1 MLSVTLPADLRRL
14 IFAFLALK
22 LGVHVAVAIGT
33 PFEFHRDE
41 LLYHAM
47 GSHLRFFQMDF
58 PPFIAVLAELIR
70 HTTGATVFMYR
81 LVPGLA
87 GAAVM
92 AVALLLVHRLGGSRM
107 AVVLTSIALLAN
119 PLFQRTAVLFQP
131 VVFDQLAW
139 TLVLYACVE
148 LCESD
153 DIRWWIALG
162 VSAGF
167 GLLTKF
173 SIAFIGVGVL
183 TGLVLTE
190 HRRRLATRGPWLAL
204 LIALVIGSPSLIGQY
219 ALHWPV
225 VDQMAQLQR
234 SQLDRVT
241 WGEFLGAQP
250 FMLGP
255 GVLLA
260 LAGTVAFLR
269 GPLERYRLL
278 GVACLATFLL
288 LGVTHGKPYYVGPLY
303 PTLIAAG
310 AVWVERLAPRTRR
323 ITAWSVGVASAAFGF
338 AVLPMGLPILPA
350 EQTARYAAALG
361 IEMATRTNW
370 GTQLT
375 LPQDYA
381 DMLGWR
387 EKAEAVARV
396 VESLTPEERAKTVL
410 YGNNYGQAGALDLYG
425 RRLGLPA
432 VVSLAGSFYTF
443 GPGSKPGEVIVF
455 LGVRREDLND
465 LHCAS
470 LDDAG
475 RVQNAWGVGEERDVP
490 ILVCRAPRLT
500 LQQVWQHERPRWG

>member
-1 MLSVTLPADLRRL
+1 MRFPAIAADVRRT
-14 IFAFLALK
+14 IVACLAIK
-22 LGVHVAVAIGT
+22 LGMHLAVAIGT

-47 GSHLRFFQMDF
+47 GSHLHFFRMDF
-58 PPFIAVLAELIR
+58 PPFIALLAELIR

-87 GAAVM
+87 GTAVM
-92 AVALLLVHRLGGSRM
+92 ALALLLAHRLGGSRM
-107 AVVLTSIALLAN
+107 AVVLTSVALLAS
-119 PLFQRTAVLFQP
+119 PLFQRAAALFQP

-139 TLVLYACVE
+139 MMVLYACVE
-148 LCESD
+148 LCDHD
-153 DIRWWIALG
+153 DVRWWITLG

-183 TGLVLTE
+183 TGLVLTG
-190 HRRRLATRGPWLAL
+190 HRRRLATRGPWVAL
-204 LIALVIGSPSLIGQY
+204 LVAVVIGSPSVIGQY
-219 ALHWPV
+219 ALDWPV
-225 VDQMAQLQR
+225 VAQMEQLQ
-234 SQLDRVT
+234 SGQLDHVT
-241 WGEFLGAQP
+241 WGGFLGAQ
-250 FMLGP
+250 FLMVGP
-255 GVLLA
+255 AVLLA
-260 LAGTVAFLR
+260 LAGLAAFLR
-269 GPLERYRLL
+269 GPLDRYRLL

-303 PTLIAAG
+303 PALIAAG
-310 AVWVERLAPRTRR
+310 AVWVERLAPRVRR
-323 ITAWSVGVASAAFGF
+323 VTAWSVGTASAAFGL
-338 AVLPMGLPILPA
+338 AVLPIGLPILPA

-361 IEMATRTNW
+361 IETATRTNW

-375 LPQDYA
+375 LPQDFA

-396 VESLTPEERAKTVL
+396 VASLTPEERAKTVL

-432 VVSLAGSFYTF
+432 VISLAGSFYTF
-443 GPGSKPGEVIVF
+443 GPGSLPGEVIVF
-455 LGVRREDLND
+455 LGVAKDDLAD

-470 LDDAG
+470 LIEAG
-475 RVQNAWGVGEERDVP
+475 RVQNVWGVPEERDVP
-490 ILVCRAPRLT
+490 IVVCRAPKLT
-500 LQQVWQHERPRWG
+500 VQQVWRLEGPHWG